1 MEFFSEL
8 SAWHWLSLGI
18 VLLVLDVLGAAGFL
32 LGLGL
37 GAIVVAAV
45 LALLPN
51 LDWQWQLVLFAVFS
65 VLFTWLYWSRFRA
78 VNEATDQPKLNDR
91 TANLIGSS
99 AELLDDS
106 VGGRGQVQIADA
118 LWTVTSEEDLPK
130 GTLVEI
136 VAAEGMVLQVIAKA

>member
-118 LWTVTSEEDLPK
+118 LWTVASEGDLPK

-136 VAAEGMVLQVIAKA
+136 IAAEGMVLQVIAKA